1 VTTGPAEPAGPLV
14 ITETPRL
21 RLRRLTPADVG
32 PLLAVY
38 GDPQVTRWVGD
49 SRPLPRADCERWVE
63 VTHRNYANR
72 GYGMFAIDLRA
83 GERAVGFCGLV
94 HPADQPEP
102 EIKYALRQDQWGRG
116 LATEA
121 ARALLT
127 WGAAQCGLRH
137 VIATAA
143 PQNEASHHVLLKI
156 GLRRG
161 ALRSNPDGS
170 HTQLFAWTAPAG
182 P

>member
-1 VTTGPAEPAGPLV
+1 VTTGPAGPAGPEV

-21 RLRRLTPADVG
+21 QLRRLVHDDVDA
-32 PLLAVY
+32 LLAVY
-38 GDPQVTRWVGD
+38 GNPEVVRWVGD
-49 SRPLPRADCERWVE
+49 RQPLPRADCERWVE
-63 VTHRNYANR
+63 VTHRNYARR
-72 GYGMFAIDLRA
+72 GYGMFAIDLKE

-94 HPADQPEP
+94 HPGDQPEA

-127 WGAAQCGLRH
+127 WGAAQRGLRH
-137 VIATAA
+137 VIATAS
-143 PQNEASHHVLLKI
+143 PQNGASHHVLLKA

-161 ALRSNPDGS
+161 ALRTNADGS
-170 HTQLFAWTAPAG
+170 HTQLFEWAACEG